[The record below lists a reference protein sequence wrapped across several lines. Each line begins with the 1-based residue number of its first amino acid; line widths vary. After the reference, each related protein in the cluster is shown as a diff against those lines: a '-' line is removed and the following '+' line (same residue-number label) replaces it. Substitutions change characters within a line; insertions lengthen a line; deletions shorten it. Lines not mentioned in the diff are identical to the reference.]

1 MKDPNK
7 FSRHYHSLVGLIKVF
22 DDTTPKAE
30 NIALSLV
37 REYERFMDEANRN
50 LPDTLSP
57 FNKDDY
63 FSLSEEGKSW
73 YESAGIKAHMQ
84 RNLGILKTIVDD
96 FSQTP
101 VTEEKSFH
109 FVDDS
114 KLRKILEWDYAEI
127 QRNIIAL
134 NWKSAIILSG
144 GAIEAI
150 LLDLLS
156 KDPAEARK
164 SNKAPQEKDLS
175 KWDLNDLI
183 KVAVETSLV
192 GGEVAKLSHSV
203 RDYRNLVHAGNEIRS
218 GLKVEPEEAKIALQV
233 LNILIRELS

>member
-37 REYERFMDEANRN
+37 REYERFMDETNRD

-63 FSLSEEGKSW
+63 FSWSEEGKSW

-109 FVDDS
+109 FLCLCRLNFFCWVYDLVEVS
-114 KLRKILEWDYAEI
+114 SASLGTLIC
-127 QRNIIAL
+127 RNSD
-134 NWKSAIILSG
+134 K
-144 GAIEAI
+144 
-150 LLDLLS
+150 
-156 KDPAEARK
+156 
-164 SNKAPQEKDLS
+164 
-175 KWDLNDLI
+175 
-183 KVAVETSLV
+183 
-192 GGEVAKLSHSV
+192 
-203 RDYRNLVHAGNEIRS
+203 
-218 GLKVEPEEAKIALQV
+218 
-233 LNILIRELS
+233 